1 MYNRYIPR
9 EDGSYQR
16 SRMREN
22 TPPPRP
28 EPQQPRPAPPPPPP
42 PEPVSNPHTPPRH
55 PSPLGAADFLRKLL
69 PNNLDIGDLLV
80 IVLLLLMAGDGKE
93 DNNSA
98 LLTLA
103 IYLMIQ

>member
-16 SRMREN
+16 SRMQE
-22 TPPPRP
+22 TAPPKRS
-28 EPQQPRPAPPPPPP
+28 EPPQPRQTPPPPP
-42 PEPVSNPHTPPRH
+42 PEPVSPSYTPPRH
-55 PSPLGAADFLRKLL
+55 SSPLGAADFLRKLL

-80 IVLLLLMAGDGKE
+80 IVLLLLMASDGKE
-93 DNNSA
+93 DNNNA

>member
-16 SRMREN
+16 SRMQEHS
-22 TPPPRP
+22 PPHRP
-28 EPQQPRPAPPPPPP
+28 EPQQPRPTPPPPP
-42 PEPVSNPHTPPRH
+42 PEPVPPPHTPQH
-55 PSPLGAADFLRKLL
+55 HTSPLGAADFLRKLL
-69 PNNLDIGDLLV
+69 PKNLDIGDLLV
-80 IVLLLLMAGDGKE
+80 IILLLLMASDGKE
-93 DNNSA
+93 DNNNA

>member
-1 MYNRYIPR
+1 MMYNRYIPR

-16 SRMREN
+16 SRMQETASPKRPEPLQPSLSSPP
-22 TPPPRP
+22 PPPRP
-28 EPQQPRPAPPPPPP
+28 VLTTQTPQHRA
-42 PEPVSNPHTPPRH
+42 
-55 PSPLGAADFLRKLL
+55 SPLGAADFLRKLL

-80 IVLLLLMAGDGKE
+80 IVLLLLMASDGKE